1 MNRVPLVE
9 RRPTPPA
16 LAVYI
21 ALVVVTGT
29 AALAWATVTL
39 PLGAGIAAPGL
50 PPIAAD
56 DRVSGLLFWIAIGLA
71 GSARTRGLGGR
82 GVLTFHLPFIV
93 AAMTLGGPVAGGWVA
108 AIASIELRELREVPW
123 FGTLCNHA
131 AMALAGIV
139 GGLVVASLQAT
150 LVVAIDPKIA
160 TLVAAA
166 CGSFVFCA
174 INTGTTAMV
183 VALRERLSPAE
194 MAEVFDESWRQT
206 MGGEV
211 VLGWLLAVAYTAIGW
226 WAPIVCTAVVLVV
239 WRANDDHDLT
249 SYDAMTGLLNR
260 QGFEARWAAIR
271 RRVERGGRPAALVMV
286 DLDGFKAVNDTRG
299 HAVGD
304 EVLRQAARR
313 MRNAVRYTDLAAR
326 LGGDE
331 FVLVLTGVP
340 DQAAAERVVIRVHD
354 LLTRPLAV
362 DAIDVPIGASLG
374 LVFLDRDHLENP
386 LDAADRAM
394 YRAKGTGGG
403 VEVAGVT

>member
-21 ALVVVTGT
+21 ALVIVAGT
-29 AALAWATVTL
+29 AALIWATATF
-39 PLGAGIAAPGL
+39 PLGPGIAAPGL
-50 PPIAAD
+50 PSLIAN
-56 DRVSGLLFWIAIGLA
+56 DRVSGLLFWIVIGLA

-131 AMALAGIV
+131 AMALAGVV
-139 GGLVVASLQAT
+139 GGLVVASLQTT
-150 LVVAIDPKIA
+150 LGAALDPKIA

-166 CGSFVFCA
+166 CGSFVFCV
-174 INTGTTAMV
+174 INVGTTAMV
-183 VALRERLSPAE
+183 VALRERLSPVE
-194 MAEVFDESWRQT
+194 LGEVFDEGWRQT

-239 WRANDDHDLT
+239 WRANDEHDLT

-260 QGFEARWAAIR
+260 QGFETRWAAIR
-271 RRVERGGRPAALVMV
+271 RRVERGRPAALVMV
-286 DLDGFKAVNDTRG
+286 DLDGFKAVNDTLG
-299 HAVGD
+299 HAMGD

-313 MRNAVRYTDLAAR
+313 MRSAVRYTDVAAR

-354 LLTRPLAV
+354 LLTQPLV
-362 DAIDVPIGASLG
+362 IDAIDVPIGASLG
-374 LVFLDRDHLENP
+374 LVFLDRVNQGDP

-394 YRAKGTGGG
+394 YHAKRTGGG